1 MQEINLVLT
10 IEEVNAL
17 LNVLGELPTKTGAWN
32 LVVKI
37 KQQAEVQVE
46 KPTETAK
53 EE

>member
-37 KQQAEVQVE
+37 KQQAETQVE
-46 KPTETAK
+46 KPK
-53 EE
+53 EEE

>member
-10 IEEVNAL
+10 IEEVNGL

-37 KQQAEVQVE
+37 KDQAEAQIE
-46 KPTETAK
+46 KPS
-53 EE
+53 EEE

>member
-10 IEEVNAL
+10 IEEVNGL
-17 LNVLGELPTKTGAWN
+17 LGVLGELPTKTGAWN

-37 KQQAEVQVE
+37 KQQAEAQVPKE
-46 KPTETAK
+46 DK

>member
-1 MQEINLVLT
+1 MQEIKLVLT

-37 KQQAEVQVE
+37 KQQADEQLD
-46 KPTETAK
+46 KSTD